1 MDKDRR
7 ANFLRKLHSF
17 AGVFPLGIFL
27 CFHMCVNYSANWGTT
42 PYDTM
47 GSFMAHMPYKVVLE
61 TFVIFL
67 PPLLRLHLP
76 HLKRYRET
84 LSLLPQLVL
93 RAATYSWHR
102 HTALCDLAYLWHK
115 ATS

>member
-47 GSFMAHMPYKVVLE
+47 AHLWPICP
-61 TFVIFL
+61 T
-67 PPLLRLHLP
+67 RLCWKH
-76 HLKRYRET
+76 
-84 LSLLPQLVL
+84 S
-93 RAATYSWHR
+93 
-102 HTALCDLAYLWHK
+102 
-115 ATS
+115 